1 MFKKYFAVS
10 VFVAASV
17 FLVCSFF
24 YINAERLIK
33 YESKTVKHDTEQ
45 SFADALV
52 SVAGVPE
59 DIPLSEK
66 YRMYM
71 ESNCII
77 IRDNDGNTVYKTEI
91 TDISAFTEKD
101 IKQLE
106 TDGIVYTAR
115 SELIEVLNYILS

>member
-1 MFKKYFAVS
+1 MFKKYIAVS

-101 IKQLE
+101 IKQLD
-106 TDGIVYTAR
+106 TDGRVYTSR